1 MYRDKTLIPT
11 EAIRL
16 AALGTLALRPLPYAE
31 LAREVRAFTS
41 RIAGPSLDMMGTSIE
56 LLRTESLIAP
66 TDDTHAADVDTPLAL
81 TPQGRTEFLEL
92 MTSNVRSPLDG
103 VSKLVFA
110 LKLRFLYL
118 IPTEAARAQRD
129 LMAEIS
135 TSERARLIDLKAR
148 HTGEVGHFGGWLD
161 NEIDALDR
169 RIAWLAAI
177 DCAD

>member
-16 AALGTLALRPLPYAE
+16 AALGTLALRPMSYAE

-41 RIAGPSLDMMGTSIE
+41 RVAGPSLDMMGTSIE
-56 LLRTESLIAP
+56 LLRTESLVAP
-66 TDDTHAADVDTPLAL
+66 VEGAAAGPDTLLAL
-81 TPQGRTEFLEL
+81 TPDGHAEFHEL

-110 LKLRFLYL
+110 LKLRFLHL
-118 IPTEAARAQRD
+118 LPAAEARTQRD

-135 TSERARLIDLKAR
+135 TAERARLLDLKQR
-148 HTGEVGHFGGWLD
+148 HTGEPGHFSGWLD
-161 NEIDALDR
+161 GEIDALDR
-169 RIAWLAAI
+169 RIGWLTAI
-177 DCAD
+177 DLSD

>member
-16 AALGTLALRPLPYAE
+16 AALGALALRPMSYAE

-66 TDDTHAADVDTPLAL
+66 VEGTASGPDTPLAL
-81 TPQGRTEFLEL
+81 TPQGHDALHEL
-92 MTSNVRSPLDG
+92 LVSNVRGPVDG
-103 VSKLVFA
+103 VSKLIFA
-110 LKLRFLYL
+110 LKLRFLHL
-118 IPTEAARAQRD
+118 LAAEDARAQLD

-135 TSERARLIDLKAR
+135 ASERARLIDLQAR
-148 HTGEVGHFGGWLD
+148 HAGEAGHFAGWLD
-161 NEIDALDR
+161 AEIEALDR
-169 RIAWLAAI
+169 RIDWLRSI
-177 DCAD
+177 CA